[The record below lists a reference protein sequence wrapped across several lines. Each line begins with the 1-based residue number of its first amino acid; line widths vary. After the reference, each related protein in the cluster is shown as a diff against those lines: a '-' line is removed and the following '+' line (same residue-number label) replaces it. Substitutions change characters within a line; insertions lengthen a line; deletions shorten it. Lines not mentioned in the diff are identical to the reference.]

1 MEIKERNISE
11 LIPAE
16 YNPRYITDEA
26 LEQLKASIQRFD
38 AVEPVLVNVHPER
51 ANIII
56 SGHQRIKAAKS
67 LGLETFPCVE
77 LNLDKEKERE
87 LNVRMNKNTGAW
99 DWEEL
104 ATYFD
109 TEELTDWGF
118 TEEELFGDGAFE
130 SEEPEAE
137 EDDYELPEEIETDFV
152 LGDLIEIGEHRL
164 LCGDGT
170 DSDQVAK
177 LMDGDKADIL
187 VTDPPYGIDLDT
199 DYSKMPGTSSK
210 YEKIQGDESEFDLKD
225 VISISGTK
233 EQYVW
238 GGDYFVNS
246 IDWMGGTQLI
256 WAKRHSEKE
265 NAVFG
270 SAYESLWVSYKCKKQ
285 IWFIR
290 PINQSSERLGKH
302 PTQKP
307 IECMS
312 RCIEMSKH
320 KGAVYDS
327 FLGSGST
334 MVACHQLNRK
344 CYGMEL
350 DPKYCQVIVDRMLK
364 LDPSLEVKVN
374 GDIYEQD

>member
-1 MEIKERNISE
+1 MEVIERKISE

-16 YNPRYITDEA
+16 YNPRWISDEA

-38 AVEPVLVNVHPER
+38 TVEPVLVNMHPDR
-51 ANIII
+51 KNIII

-77 LNLDKEKERE
+77 LNLDKDKERE

-99 DWEEL
+99 DWDEL
-104 ATYFD
+104 ATHFD
-109 TEELTDWGF
+109 VEELTDWGF
-118 TEEELFGDGAFE
+118 TEDELFGNFE
-130 SEEPEAE
+130 EEEPEAE
-137 EDDYELPEEIETDFV
+137 EDGYEIPEEIKTDFV

-164 LCGDGT
+164 LCGDST

-210 YEKIQGDESEFDLKD
+210 YEKIKGDESEFDLKD
-225 VISISGTK
+225 VISISGTE
-233 EQYVW
+233 EQYIW

-246 IDWMGGTQLI
+246 IDWIHGTQLI

-265 NAVFG
+265 NKVFG

-312 RCIEMSKH
+312 RCIEMSKY
-320 KGAVYDS
+320 KGPVYDS

-350 DPKYCQVIVDRMLK
+350 DPKYCQVIVDRMIK

-374 GDIYEQD
+374 GKPYEN